1 MYGISERRA
10 AVCLR
15 LGARTDRGDTLKL
28 GCCTCMLHSASALF
42 SCCGMARVVD
52 WAVSSKYRLSRW
64 IGKGAFG
71 QVMLAEDLGT
81 GRSVA
86 IKRVSASNGHNCEQN
101 LLRLLREISLLR
113 RLDHPNVIKIL
124 DVLPLSTDGSR
135 SMSAAPEHIFDC
147 YIVMEYGGCTLLQY
161 MSDRTRT
168 LGHRAVYSIMT
179 QLLSAVAYIHSCGI
193 VHRDIK
199 PDNILIDMQP
209 DGSPLVRLADFGL
222 ARVVDFEVAGD
233 FTAGSPRL
241 QPQPSP
247 RSSNDRA
254 PCDDASAAAS
264 HSPPVA
270 YSPPVAGAALKRVAD
285 AIDQTVSQ
293 LLHAAECS
301 SKAPKRASEVNDE
314 DGKLIYDDL
323 DVSDAVDEGSR
334 FSCSSCSGMR
344 STTPSQSHKH
354 RESDRALLRTGSGA
368 SVSST
373 SSSAV
378 AAGSSQ
384 GTGPQKHALLKR
396 SDRSS
401 GSSAPSL
408 LTGSTVEIC
417 AGDGRTAPAFSRG
430 PASKLPPDA
439 SPAGISS
446 RISERS
452 STAASSN
459 VEPAESDAKSASA
472 SQGRPSISAS
482 LGRPRKMTSHVVTR
496 WYRAPEVFLTQG
508 EYSFGVDIWS
518 CGCVFAE
525 LLSLMSEL
533 TIRKRRSTVLFEGSK
548 FILGSPLGADVSARA
563 QRQPDLR
570 DMFRLIFR
578 LLGVPDLAELA
589 DITHNC
595 SGVLQVLLQSYA
607 QGEDAA
613 QEGDASVSARLQR
626 RLDAADQDDLR
637 LLRLMLGFHP
647 RNRPSALE
655 LLSEPSFAAGSA
667 AAASSLQDAADVC
680 SAALWP
686 EISALNLEYLV
697 EGTSPKQQYSQKL
710 LKEVEA
716 FAMPRG
722 SVAGASATGCADSNA
737 EPASASAVAAADRA
751 PLRRRKGVKS
761 HVSPVSPAIDS
772 PGLTALVHANT
783 KRMRQLRLDSV
794 MKGPGLLSPES
805 AGAAVATPLAVP
817 AKKARGGATPAG
829 NL

>member
-1 MYGISERRA
+1 
-10 AVCLR
+10 
-15 LGARTDRGDTLKL
+15 
-28 GCCTCMLHSASALF
+28 
-42 SCCGMARVVD
+42 MARVVD

-71 QVMLAEDLGT
+71 QVMLAEDLGS
-81 GRSVA
+81 GRTVA
-86 IKRVSASNGHNCEQN
+86 IKRVSAPSGHNCEQN

-113 RLDHPNVIKIL
+113 RLDHPNIIKIL

-135 SMSAAPEHIFDC
+135 SMSSASENVFDC

-161 MSDRTRT
+161 MNDRTRT

-199 PDNILIDMQP
+199 PDNILIDLQP

-222 ARVVDFEVAGD
+222 ARVVDFEVIAGD

-241 QPQPSP
+241 QPQSSP
-247 RSSNDRA
+247 RSCDELA
-254 PCDDASAAAS
+254 PGHAGGAAAA
-264 HSPPVA
+264 HSPSLAA
-270 YSPPVAGAALKRVAD
+270 YSPPVAGATMKRVAD
-285 AIDQTVSQ
+285 AIDQTVSD

-301 SKAPKRASEVNDE
+301 SKAPKRASEVNDD

-323 DVSDAVDEGSR
+323 DASDAADEGSR
-334 FSCSSCSGMR
+334 FSCSSSCSGMR
-344 STTPSQSHKH
+344 STTPSLSRKH
-354 RESDRALLRTGSGA
+354 CPSDHAVLRTGSGA

-384 GTGPQKHALLKR
+384 GTGAQNHALMKR
-396 SDRSS
+396 TDRSS

-408 LTGSTVEIC
+408 LTGSTVELC
-417 AGDGRTAPAFSRG
+417 GADGRTAPAAPRG
-430 PASKLPPDA
+430 PSQSVSKLPRDS
-439 SPAGISS
+439 SPVGISS

-452 STAASSN
+452 STAASSTA
-459 VEPAESDAKSASA
+459 EPAEGDAKSASA
-472 SQGRPSISAS
+472 SQGRPTTSAS

-496 WYRAPEVFLTQG
+496 WYRAPEVFLTLG

-525 LLSLMSEL
+525 LLALMSES

-563 QRQPDLR
+563 ERQPDVR

-578 LLGVPDLAELA
+578 LLGVPDVAELA
-589 DITHNC
+589 DITRNS

-607 QGEDAA
+607 EGEDVV
-613 QEGDASVSARLQR
+613 QEGAPSISARLQR
-626 RLDAADQDDLR
+626 RLDAADQEDLR
-637 LLRLMLGFHP
+637 LLRLMLRFHP
-647 RNRPSALE
+647 HNRPSARE
-655 LLSEPSFAAGSA
+655 LLSQPSLAEGSA
-667 AAASSLQDAADVC
+667 AAATGLQGIADVC
-680 SAALWP
+680 SSALWP

-697 EGTSPKQQYSQKL
+697 ESVSPKEQYSQKL
-710 LKEVEA
+710 LDEVGS
-716 FAMPRG
+716 FAKRG
-722 SVAGASATGCADSNA
+722 SASGCAASTA
-737 EPASASAVAAADRA
+737 EQAPAGTVPAADRA
-751 PLRRRKGVKS
+751 PVRRRKGAKAVV
-761 HVSPVSPAIDS
+761 HVSPVSPPMDS

-783 KRMRQLRLDSV
+783 KRMRQLRLDGQ
-794 MKGPGLLSPES
+794 MKAAGLLSPES
-805 AGAAVATPLAVP
+805 AGAAATPSVLP
-817 AKKARGGATPAG
+817 AKKARGGATPAV